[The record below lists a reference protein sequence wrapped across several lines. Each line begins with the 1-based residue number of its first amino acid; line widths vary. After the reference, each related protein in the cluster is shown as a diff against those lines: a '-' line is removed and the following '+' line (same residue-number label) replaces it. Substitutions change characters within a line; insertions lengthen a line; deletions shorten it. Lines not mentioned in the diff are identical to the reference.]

1 MATVELR
8 HVWKEY
14 GNVKAVR
21 DLSLTCRD
29 GEFLCLLGPSG
40 CGKSS
45 TMRMIAGLEKIT
57 SGDLLMDG
65 RRVNDVP
72 ARHRDIAMVFENYAL
87 YPHLNVYDNIATP
100 LRSRRLPRGEIDRR
114 IREVAEILSIVPLLP
129 RRIHNLSGGQ
139 KQRVG
144 IGRAIVREPRLFIMD
159 EPISHLEARL
169 RANMRTELKRLHH
182 RLGATTLYVTHD
194 QLEAVALADRIA
206 VMNLGELQQVGT
218 PAELFDEPANE
229 FVASFIG
236 SPPMNM
242 LHFRSVSLEGEDLL
256 LENAGPAIRIPAVA
270 ARLEGMPARGS
281 HKLGIRPVDVELP
294 PPDGE
299 VTVWGNVLL
308 RERLG
313 DHDRFLIDCVG
324 GSVVIEAPTD
334 LSGAV
339 GDTIGLFFP
348 PSRVHL
354 FDGSSGRNLFV
365 RDSAHAT

>member
-1 MATVELR
+1 
-8 HVWKEY
+8 
-14 GNVKAVR
+14 
-21 DLSLTCRD
+21 
-29 GEFLCLLGPSG
+29 
-40 CGKSS
+40 
-45 TMRMIAGLEKIT
+45 
-57 SGDLLMDG
+57 
-65 RRVNDVP
+65 
-72 ARHRDIAMVFENYAL
+72 
-87 YPHLNVYDNIATP
+87 
-100 LRSRRLPRGEIDRR
+100 
-114 IREVAEILSIVPLLP
+114 
-129 RRIHNLSGGQ
+129 
-139 KQRVG
+139 
-144 IGRAIVREPRLFIMD
+144 
-159 EPISHLEARL
+159 
-169 RANMRTELKRLHH
+169 MRTELKRLHH

-324 GSVVIEAPTD
+324 GSVIVEAPTD